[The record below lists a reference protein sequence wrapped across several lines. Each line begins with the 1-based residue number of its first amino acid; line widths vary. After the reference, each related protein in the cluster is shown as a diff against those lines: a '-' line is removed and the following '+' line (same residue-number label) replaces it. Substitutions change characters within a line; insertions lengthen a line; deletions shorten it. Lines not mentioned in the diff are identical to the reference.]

1 MSSAEA
7 NEKPVHIRPKPRRR
21 QTQKKPKHDI
31 LGNKETNV
39 EDLIEQTRQKMAS
52 VIINSSARSAS
63 SLNMGAI
70 SSSLSGV
77 HLSKSGSDEPRK
89 IEIVSMDG
97 KKPKGILK
105 SASQYSSKAS
115 SVQEGIATFGK
126 IRDLD
131 NDTLAD
137 ELGLPKELDSMMGGY
152 FPSEETPTVK
162 AFVKDR
168 VVERPVQIPRVLSS
182 NIEVEVMKN
191 NDTTKS
197 VKKDDA
203 EPPMKVIKTLS
214 ELLATET
221 TALNASAEKESAEL
235 NDGTIEAN
243 MEFSCMST
251 EEYDEIVKEA
261 ASSGLT
267 LDEYL
272 ESKKEENERNSE
284 NENVDGSDP
293 YNSNENHLDVD
304 CDEVN
309 DMFDFFGVGMDAEE
323 EIMPSPPLRPF
334 IILWN
339 ALSCWITAEAVEVL
353 KKHKKESFIKSQ
365 APIIQTPSTP
375 KEIEQPSD
383 ICLSRCAGLMNM
395 LKMNLVKSLDDL
407 GYSADD
413 GYTRRVAETRL
424 SEFVQCFDYSESMV
438 KFQTD
443 MWKAITVI
451 LLYIVLPRRDIAFEG
466 RSGVI
471 MEDETEV
478 TLPSSLQGMLTIVE
492 YKYLIDS
499 AIPSLAIG
507 SGN

>member
-1 MSSAEA
+1 
-7 NEKPVHIRPKPRRR
+7 
-21 QTQKKPKHDI
+21 

-39 EDLIEQTRQKMAS
+39 EDLIEQTRLQMAG
-52 VIINSSARSAS
+52 VIRNSSTGSAS
-63 SLNMGAI
+63 TLNMDTI

-77 HLSKSGSDEPRK
+77 HLSKNGSDETRK
-89 IEIVSMDG
+89 VIAAPISG

-105 SASQYSSKAS
+105 SASRHASKSA
-115 SVQEGIATFGK
+115 SVQEGVAKFGK
-126 IRDLD
+126 PRDLE

-137 ELGLPKELDSMMGGY
+137 ELGIPKEHDNVMGGY
-152 FPSEETPTVK
+152 SPSGEMPTVK
-162 AFVKDR
+162 AFVKDKI
-168 VVERPVQIPRVLSS
+168 VERSVQIPHHFRS
-182 NIEVEVMKN
+182 NSKVEKMNKN
-191 NDTTKS
+191 ETINS
-197 VKKDDA
+197 VKIDGV

-214 ELLATET
+214 ELIAGET
-221 TALNASAEKESAEL
+221 TALNAPEKQSADV
-235 NDGTIEAN
+235 NDETIEAN

-267 LDEYL
+267 IDAYL
-272 ESKKEENERNSE
+272 KSQKIDSEPNNE
-284 NENVDGSDP
+284 NENDS
-293 YNSNENHLDVD
+293 NSFTNNESHAD
-304 CDEVN
+304 DENNELN
-309 DMFDFFGVGMDAEE
+309 DMFDFFGAEMDEDEE
-323 EIMPSPPLRPF
+323 LIEPPPLRPF

-353 KKHKKESFIKSQ
+353 RKHKKEIFVKNQ
-365 APIIQTPSTP
+365 APIIQTPIVPRKT
-375 KEIEQPSD
+375 EEPSD
-383 ICLSRCAGLMNM
+383 VCLSRCAGLMNM

-407 GYSADD
+407 GYSAED

-424 SEFVQCFDYSESMV
+424 GEFVQCFDYSEAMV
-438 KFQTD
+438 KFQSD

-478 TLPSSLQGMLTIVE
+478 ALPSSMRGILTIEE
-492 YKYLIDS
+492 YKYLVDS